1 METTMRKMKLS
12 IILPLILVCASA
24 VLFLFSTATVQAD
37 ELPENVMF
45 AVTNN
50 TGGEPIGP
58 YYDFE
63 ADGETRC
70 LFLPEG
76 AGEELRI
83 RYSGDITNVSEGHL
97 DTGNRTI
104 TGAMG
109 AFIASLSDGRDVPV
123 VIKRSKIP
131 SLEIT
136 LTDSLE
142 DLHKDKDMIS
152 TGADVVLTDPSNPG
166 NNFVSSGDCEFK
178 GRGNSSWEV
187 YDKKGYQLRLGE
199 ARMILG
205 MDRAKTWVLL
215 ANASDPTLLRNK
227 LVYDIIRQ
235 MKLAFAP
242 EGEFIDLWV
251 NGDYRGVYL
260 LTEKVQISPSRLDLT
275 SGHGIIAEFDN
286 AFYNNEIYFQDYF
299 GNYFA
304 LKDSA
309 DPEGLNDFLIFQEAV
324 DTLDYL
330 LDEKRDWQEIEK
342 RIDAESF
349 ARMFLVNEYFA
360 NCESAV
366 TSFFWYQDG
375 EDDVLH
381 AGPAW
386 DYDTC
391 MRDGVEDPT
400 EYYVYKNTIYNRLL
414 QYAEFQQLI
423 TKIYADECRSLFAG
437 AANDMYALRD
447 RISSS
452 IDMNYIRWDVL
463 GETDA
468 KGHESFPSYEL
479 NFNDQRTW
487 LRERAE
493 HFSPEGVVG
502 EVVPYAFSLSMSEDG
517 GYVDFY
523 LTSARQQASQVEASV
538 WSLAGGAGAAT
549 RISAEREDSDTGLP
563 RWHARF
569 DLRTSRYIGTFKV
582 QMIVGG
588 QASKPAAEGTFFVS
602 SLPEDTATYSFEGI
616 DFSPVFD
623 PVYYAMRYPIV
634 RKQIGFD
641 RDKLFAHFISTGI
654 KAGYQGNEA
663 FNVLW
668 YREHNED
675 LAAIYKD
682 SYLSYYEHYLIKG
695 MAEGRPGHP

>member
-1 METTMRKMKLS
+1 MTKKKPS
-12 IILPLILVCASA
+12 IILPIILAFVSAALIFFCAA
-24 VLFLFSTATVQAD
+24 GVHAD

-45 AVTNN
+45 AVTHNA
-50 TGGEPIGP
+50 GGEPIGP

-63 ADGETRC
+63 AEGGTRY
-70 LFLPEG
+70 LFLPG
-76 AGEELRI
+76 GLGDELKI
-83 RYSGDITNVSEGHL
+83 QCSGDITHISEGSL
-97 DTGNRTI
+97 DTGAGTI
-104 TGAMG
+104 TGSMG
-109 AFIASLSDGRDVPV
+109 AFIATLSDGRDVPV
-123 VIKRSKIP
+123 VIMRSKIP
-131 SLEIT
+131 SLEIS
-136 LTDSLE
+136 LSDSL
-142 DLHKDKDMIS
+142 DDIHSDKDKIS
-152 TGADVVLTDPSNPG
+152 TGAAAVLIDPSDPG
-166 NNFVSSGDCEFK
+166 NNFVSAGDCEFK

-199 ARMILG
+199 ARMVLG

-227 LVYDIIRQ
+227 LVYDITRQ
-235 MKLAFAP
+235 MDLAFAP
-242 EGEFIDLWV
+242 EGEFVDLWV

-260 LTEKVQISPSRLDLT
+260 LTEKVQIGQSRLDLT

-286 AFYNNEIYFQDYF
+286 AFYNNEIFFQDYF

-309 DPEGLNDFLIFQEAV
+309 DPEGLNDFLIFQEAI

-330 LDEKRDWQEIEK
+330 LDHKREWREIEK

-349 ARMFLVNEYFA
+349 ARMYLVNEYFA

-391 MRDGVEDPT
+391 MRDGVEDPA
-400 EYYVYKNTIYNRLL
+400 EYYVYKNTFYNRFL
-414 QYAEFQQLI
+414 QYTEFQQLI
-423 TKIYADECRSLFAG
+423 TEIYANECRPLFEG
-437 AANDMYALRD
+437 ATSDMYALRD

-463 GETDA
+463 GGTDA
-468 KGHESFPSYEL
+468 KGHDSFPSYEL

-493 HFSPEGVVG
+493 NFSPEGVVG

-517 GYVDFY
+517 RYVDFY
-523 LTSARQQASQVEASV
+523 LSSTKRAIAQAEASV
-538 WSLAGGAGAAT
+538 WSEAGGAGT
-549 RISAEREDSDTGLP
+549 SVRIRAEREDSETGLS
-563 RWHARF
+563 RWHARY
-569 DLRTSRYIGTFKV
+569 DLGTSRYLGTFKV
-582 QMIVGG
+582 QMLVGG
-588 QASKPAAEGTFFVS
+588 QPCQPSVEGSFFVS
-602 SLPEDTATYSFEGI
+602 SLPEDTGSYTFEGI

-634 RKQIGFD
+634 RKQVGY
-641 RDKLFAHFISTGI
+641 DKERLFSHFISTGI
-654 KAGYQGNEA
+654 RAGYQGNEA

-668 YREHNED
+668 YREQNED

-695 MAEGRPGHP
+695 MAEGRLGHP

>member
-1 METTMRKMKLS
+1 MTKKKPS
-12 IILPLILVCASA
+12 IILPIILAFVSAALIFFCAA
-24 VLFLFSTATVQAD
+24 GVHAD

-45 AVTNN
+45 AVTHNA
-50 TGGEPIGP
+50 GGEPIGP

-63 ADGETRC
+63 AEGGTRY
-70 LFLPEG
+70 LFLPG
-76 AGEELRI
+76 GLGDELKI
-83 RYSGDITNVSEGHL
+83 QCSGDITHISEGSL
-97 DTGNRTI
+97 DTGAGTI
-104 TGAMG
+104 TGSMG
-109 AFIASLSDGRDVPV
+109 AFIATLSDGRDVPV
-123 VIKRSKIP
+123 VIMRSKIP
-131 SLEIT
+131 SLEIS
-136 LTDSLE
+136 LSDSL
-142 DLHKDKDMIS
+142 DDIHSDKDKIS
-152 TGADVVLTDPSNPG
+152 TGATAVLIDPSDPG
-166 NNFVSSGDCEFK
+166 NNFVSAGDCEFK

-199 ARMILG
+199 ARMVLG

-227 LVYDIIRQ
+227 LVYDITRQ
-235 MKLAFAP
+235 MDLAFAP
-242 EGEFIDLWV
+242 EGEFVDLWV

-260 LTEKVQISPSRLDLT
+260 LTEKVQIGQSRLDLT

-286 AFYNNEIYFQDYF
+286 AFYNNEIFFQDYF

-309 DPEGLNDFLIFQEAV
+309 DPEGLNDFLIFQEAI

-330 LDEKRDWQEIEK
+330 LDHKREWREIEK

-349 ARMFLVNEYFA
+349 ARMYLVNEYFA

-391 MRDGVEDPT
+391 MRDGVEDPA
-400 EYYVYKNTIYNRLL
+400 EYYVYKNTFYNRFL
-414 QYAEFQQLI
+414 QYTEFQQLI
-423 TKIYADECRSLFAG
+423 TEIYANECRPLFEG
-437 AANDMYALRD
+437 ATSDMYALRD

-463 GETDA
+463 GGTDA
-468 KGHESFPSYEL
+468 KGHDSFPSYEL

-493 HFSPEGVVG
+493 NFSPEGVVG

-517 GYVDFY
+517 RYVDFY
-523 LTSARQQASQVEASV
+523 LSSTKRAIAQAEASV
-538 WSLAGGAGAAT
+538 WSEAGGAGT
-549 RISAEREDSDTGLP
+549 SVRIRAEREDSETGLS
-563 RWHARF
+563 RWHARY
-569 DLRTSRYIGTFKV
+569 DLGTSRYLGTFKV
-582 QMIVGG
+582 QMLVGG
-588 QASKPAAEGTFFVS
+588 QPCQPSVEGSFFVS
-602 SLPEDTATYSFEGI
+602 SLPEDTGEYTYEGI
-616 DFSPVFD
+616 NFSPVFD

-634 RKQIGFD
+634 RKQVGY
-641 RDKLFAHFISTGI
+641 DKERLFAHFISTGI

-668 YREHNED
+668 YREQNED

>member
-1 METTMRKMKLS
+1 MIKKKLS
-12 IILPLILVCASA
+12 IILRVILVFVSAAISMCFAAS
-24 VLFLFSTATVQAD
+24 VQAD
-37 ELPENVMF
+37 ELLENVMF
-45 AVTNN
+45 AVTHNA
-50 TGGEPIGP
+50 GGEPIGP

-63 ADGETRC
+63 ANGGTRY

-76 AGEELRI
+76 AGEELKI
-83 RYSGDITNVSEGHL
+83 HYSGDITEVSEGHL
-97 DTGNRTI
+97 DTGAHTI
-104 TGAMG
+104 TGTME
-109 AFIASLSDGRDVPV
+109 AFIASLSDGRDIPV
-123 VIKRSKIP
+123 VIRRSKIP
-131 SLEIT
+131 SLEIS
-136 LTDSLE
+136 LTDSL
-142 DLHKDKDMIS
+142 DDIHKDKDKIS
-152 TGADVVLTDPSNPG
+152 TGASVVLTDPSDPG
-166 NNFVSSGDCEFK
+166 SNFVSAGDCEFK

-199 ARMILG
+199 ARMVLG

-227 LVYDIIRQ
+227 LVYDITRQ

-242 EGEFIDLWV
+242 EGEFVDLWV

-260 LTEKVQISPSRLDLT
+260 LTEKVQIGPNRLDLT

-309 DPEGLNDFLIFQEAV
+309 DPEGLNDFLKFQKAV

-342 RIDAESF
+342 WIDAESF

-391 MRDGVEDPT
+391 MRDGVEDPA
-400 EYYVYKNTIYNRLL
+400 EYYVYKNTFYNRFL
-414 QYAEFQQLI
+414 QHEEFQQLI
-423 TKIYADECRSLFAG
+423 SEIYADECQPLFEG
-437 AANDMYALRD
+437 ASNDMYALRD

-463 GETDA
+463 GGTDA

-517 GYVDFY
+517 RYVDFY
-523 LTSARQQASQVEASV
+523 LTSTRQSIVQTEASV
-538 WSLAGGAGAAT
+538 WSLAGGAGTAT
-549 RISAEREDSDTGLP
+549 RIRADREDSDSGLP

-569 DLRTSRYIGTFKV
+569 DLGTSRYIGTFKV
-582 QMIVGG
+582 QMIVNG
-588 QASKPAAEGTFFVS
+588 QAAQPAAEGTFFVS
-602 SLPEDTATYSFEGI
+602 SLPEDTGGYTYEGI

-634 RKQIGFD
+634 RKQVGY
-641 RDKLFAHFISTGI
+641 DKERLFAHFISTGI
-654 KAGYQGNEA
+654 KAGYQGSEA

>member
-1 METTMRKMKLS
+1 MIKKKLS
-12 IILPLILVCASA
+12 IILRVILVFVSAAISMCFAAS
-24 VLFLFSTATVQAD
+24 VQAD

-45 AVTNN
+45 AVTHNA
-50 TGGEPIGP
+50 GGEPIGP

-63 ADGETRC
+63 ANGGTRY

-76 AGEELRI
+76 AGEELKI
-83 RYSGDITNVSEGHL
+83 HYSGDITEVSEGHL
-97 DTGNRTI
+97 DTGAHTI
-104 TGAMG
+104 TGTME
-109 AFIASLSDGRDVPV
+109 AFIASLSDGRDIPV
-123 VIKRSKIP
+123 VIRRSKIP
-131 SLEIT
+131 SLEIS
-136 LTDSLE
+136 LTDSL
-142 DLHKDKDMIS
+142 DDIHKDKDRIS
-152 TGADVVLTDPSNPG
+152 TGASVVLTDPSDPSS
-166 NNFVSSGDCEFK
+166 NFVSSGDCEFK

-199 ARMILG
+199 ARMVLG

-227 LVYDIIRQ
+227 LVYDITRQ
-235 MKLAFAP
+235 MNLAFAP
-242 EGEFIDLWV
+242 EGEFVDLWV

-260 LTEKVQISPSRLDLT
+260 LTEKVQIGPNRLDLT

-309 DPEGLNDFLIFQEAV
+309 DPEGLNDFLKFQEAV

-342 RIDAESF
+342 WIDAESF

-391 MRDGVEDPT
+391 MRDGVEDPA
-400 EYYVYKNTIYNRLL
+400 EYYVYKNTFYNRFL
-414 QYAEFQQLI
+414 QHEEFQQLI
-423 TKIYADECRSLFAG
+423 SEIYADECRPLFEG
-437 AANDMYALRD
+437 ASNDMYALRD

-463 GETDA
+463 GGTDA

-517 GYVDFY
+517 RYVDFY
-523 LTSARQQASQVEASV
+523 LTSTRQSIVQTEASV
-538 WSLAGGAGAAT
+538 WSLAGGAGTAT
-549 RISAEREDSDTGLP
+549 RIRADREDSDSGLP

-569 DLRTSRYIGTFKV
+569 DLGTSRYLGTFKV
-582 QMIVGG
+582 QMIVNG
-588 QASKPAAEGTFFVS
+588 QAAQPAAEGTFFVS
-602 SLPEDTATYSFEGI
+602 SLPEDTGSYTFEGI
-616 DFSPVFD
+616 DFSPVF
-623 PVYYAMRYPIV
+623 VSER
-634 RKQIGFD
+634 
-641 RDKLFAHFISTGI
+641 
-654 KAGYQGNEA
+654 
-663 FNVLW
+663 
-668 YREHNED
+668 
-675 LAAIYKD
+675 
-682 SYLSYYEHYLIKG
+682 
-695 MAEGRPGHP
+695 

>member
-1 METTMRKMKLS
+1 MTKKKPS
-12 IILPLILVCASA
+12 IILPIILAFVSAALIFFCAA
-24 VLFLFSTATVQAD
+24 GVHAD

-45 AVTNN
+45 AVTHNA
-50 TGGEPIGP
+50 GGEPIGP

-63 ADGETRC
+63 AEGGTRY
-70 LFLPEG
+70 LFLPG
-76 AGEELRI
+76 GLSDELKI
-83 RYSGDITNVSEGHL
+83 QCSGDITHISEGSL
-97 DTGNRTI
+97 DTGAGTI
-104 TGAMG
+104 TGSMG
-109 AFIASLSDGRDVPV
+109 AFIATLSDGRDVPV
-123 VIKRSKIP
+123 VIMRSKIP
-131 SLEIT
+131 SLEIS
-136 LTDSLE
+136 LSDSL
-142 DLHKDKDMIS
+142 DDIHSDKDKIS
-152 TGADVVLTDPSNPG
+152 TGATAVLIDPSDPG
-166 NNFVSSGDCEFK
+166 NNFVSAGDCEFK

-199 ARMILG
+199 ARMVLG

-227 LVYDIIRQ
+227 LVYDITRQ
-235 MKLAFAP
+235 MDLAFAP
-242 EGEFIDLWV
+242 EGEFVDLWV

-260 LTEKVQISPSRLDLT
+260 LTEKVQIGQSRLDLT

-286 AFYNNEIYFQDYF
+286 AFYNNEIFFQDYF

-309 DPEGLNDFLIFQEAV
+309 DPEGLNDFLIFQEAI

-330 LDEKRDWQEIEK
+330 LDHKREWREIEK

-349 ARMFLVNEYFA
+349 ARMYLVNEYFA

-391 MRDGVEDPT
+391 MRDGVEDPA
-400 EYYVYKNTIYNRLL
+400 EYYVYKNTFYNRFL
-414 QYAEFQQLI
+414 QYTEFQQLI
-423 TKIYADECRSLFAG
+423 TEIYANECRPLFEG
-437 AANDMYALRD
+437 ATSDMYALRD

-463 GETDA
+463 GGTDA
-468 KGHESFPSYEL
+468 KGHDSFPSYEL

-493 HFSPEGVVG
+493 NFSPEGSVG

-517 GYVDFY
+517 RYVDFY
-523 LTSARQQASQVEASV
+523 LSSTKRAIAQAEASV
-538 WSLAGGAGAAT
+538 WSEAGGAGT
-549 RISAEREDSDTGLP
+549 SVRIRAEREDSETGLS
-563 RWHARF
+563 RWHARY
-569 DLRTSRYIGTFKV
+569 DLGTSRYLGTFKV
-582 QMIVGG
+582 QMLVGG
-588 QASKPAAEGTFFVS
+588 QPCQPSVEGSFFVS
-602 SLPEDTATYSFEGI
+602 SLPEDTGSYTFEGI

-634 RKQIGFD
+634 RKQVGY
-641 RDKLFAHFISTGI
+641 DKERLFAHFISTGI

-668 YREHNED
+668 YREQNED